1 MTDKAYHVALATTP
15 GIGPRTFAALVE
27 RFGSPRAVFSADAD
41 ELLQV
46 PRVTA
51 ETVALLR
58 ECDLDAVENEL
69 YALSEDSIAVIPRDD
84 DAYPAN
90 LAHIPDAPPVL
101 FVRGALRADDAR
113 AVAIVGTREASARG
127 KRVAADL
134 AYGFAARGFTVVSG
148 LARGI
153 DTAAHIG
160 ALASRGEGRTLAVLG
175 SGIRVIHPHENTELA
190 DRIANGRGAV
200 LSEFHPNAPPQGR
213 NLMVRDRV
221 ISGLARGVIVV
232 EAAPDSGSLDT
243 AKRARRQARLVFAVV
258 GGGAG
263 AEDLLRAGARAIDA
277 DAIDWDGIVR
287 ELADWKP
294 DVPREDTTKQI
305 PLM

>member
-1 MTDKAYHVALATTP
+1 MSDKIYYVALATTT

-27 RFGSPRAVFSADAD
+27 RFGSPRAVFSADAA
-41 ELLQV
+41 ELLEI

-58 ECDLDAVENEL
+58 GCDLDAVENEL
-69 YALSEDSIAVIPRDD
+69 YALSEEGIAVVTLDD

-90 LAHIPDAPPVL
+90 LARIPDAPPIL

-113 AVAIVGTREASARG
+113 AVAIVGTREASEWGQRI
-127 KRVAADL
+127 AADL
-134 AYGFAARGFTVVSG
+134 AFGFAARGFTVVSG

-153 DTAAHIG
+153 DTAAHLG
-160 ALASRGEGRTLAVLG
+160 ALASRGAGRTLAVLG
-175 SGIRVIHPHENTELA
+175 SGIRVIHPQGNIELA

-200 LSEFHPNAPPQGR
+200 LSEFSPNAPPKGQT
-213 NLMVRDRV
+213 LMTRDRV

-243 AKRARRQARLVFAVV
+243 AKRARRQTRLVYAVQ

-263 AEDLLRAGARAIDA
+263 VEDLLCSGARAIDA
-277 DAIDWDGIVR
+277 DAVEWDAIVSALDAWR
-287 ELADWKP
+287 ADA
-294 DVPREDTTKQI
+294 PRDENGQMA
-305 PLM
+305 LL

>member
-1 MTDKAYHVALATTP
+1 MSDKTYCVALATTT

-69 YALSEDSIAVIPRDD
+69 FALSEDGIAVITRDD
-84 DAYPAN
+84 DAYPVN
-90 LAHIPDAPPVL
+90 LARILDAPPAL

-113 AVAIVGTREASARG
+113 AVAIVGAREASARG
-127 KRVAADL
+127 QRVAADL

-153 DTAAHIG
+153 DTAAHLG
-160 ALASRGEGRTLAVLG
+160 ALDGEGRTLAVLG
-175 SGIRVIHPHENTELA
+175 SGIRVIHPRENTELA
-190 DRIANGRGAV
+190 DRITSDRGAV

-213 NLMVRDRV
+213 NLMIRDRV

-243 AKRARRQARLVFAVV
+243 AKRARRQARLVFAVA

-263 AEDLLRAGARAIDA
+263 AEDLLRAGARAIDGDAVDWDAIVSALDAWRA
-277 DAIDWDGIVR
+277 DA
-287 ELADWKP
+287 
-294 DVPREDTTKQI
+294 PRDENGQI
-305 PLM
+305 ALL

>member
-1 MTDKAYHVALATTP
+1 MSDKTYCVALATTA

-27 RFGSPRAVFSADAD
+27 RFGSPRAVFSADEA
-41 ELLQV
+41 ELLEV

-51 ETVALLR
+51 ETVALLHA
-58 ECDLDAVENEL
+58 CDLDAVENEL
-69 YALSEDSIAVIPRDD
+69 FALSEDGIAVIPRDD

-90 LAHIPDAPPVL
+90 LALIPDAPPVL

-127 KRVAADL
+127 QRVAADL

-153 DTAAHIG
+153 DTAAHLG
-160 ALASRGEGRTLAVLG
+160 VLASRGEGRTLAVLG
-175 SGIRVIHPHENTELA
+175 SGIRVIHPHENIELA
-190 DRIANGRGAV
+190 DRIASGRGAV

-213 NLMVRDRV
+213 NLMTRDRV

-232 EAAPDSGSLDT
+232 EAALDSGSLDT
-243 AKRARRQARLVFAVV
+243 AKRARRQARLVYAVP

-263 AEDLLRAGARAIDA
+263 VEDLLRSGARALDA
-277 DAIDWDGIVR
+277 DAVDWDGIVR
-287 ELADWKP
+287 ALYDWDP
-294 DVPREDTTKQI
+294 DVPRDENGQMV
-305 PLM
+305 LL

>member
-51 ETVALLR
+51 ETVALLHA
-58 ECDLDAVENEL
+58 CDLDAVENEL
-69 YALSEDSIAVIPRDD
+69 FALSEDGIAVIPRDD

-90 LAHIPDAPPVL
+90 LAHIPDAPPAL

-127 KRVAADL
+127 QRVAADL

-153 DTAAHIG
+153 DTAAHLG
-160 ALASRGEGRTLAVLG
+160 ALDGEGRTLAVLG
-175 SGIRVIHPHENTELA
+175 SGIRVIHPHENIELA
-190 DRIANGRGAV
+190 NRITSGRGAV

-213 NLMVRDRV
+213 TLMIRDRV
-221 ISGLARGVIVV
+221 ISGLARGVVVV

-243 AKRARRQARLVFAVV
+243 AKRARRQARLVFAVA

-263 AEDLLRAGARAIDA
+263 AEDLLRAGARVIDA
-277 DAIDWDGIVR
+277 DAVDWDAIVSA
-287 ELADWKP
+287 LDDWKP
-294 DVPREDTTKQI
+294 DAPRDENGQI
-305 PLM
+305 ALL

>member
-1 MTDKAYHVALATTP
+1 MSDKTYCVALATTT

-69 YALSEDSIAVIPRDD
+69 YALNEDGIAVITRDD

-90 LAHIPDAPPVL
+90 LARIPDAPPAL

-113 AVAIVGTREASARG
+113 AVAIVGAREASARG
-127 KRVAADL
+127 QRVAADL

-153 DTAAHIG
+153 DTAAHLG
-160 ALASRGEGRTLAVLG
+160 ALDGEGRTLAVLG
-175 SGIRVIHPHENTELA
+175 SGIRVIHPRENAEMA
-190 DRIANGRGAV
+190 ERMVNGRGAV

-213 NLMVRDRV
+213 NLMIRDRV

-243 AKRARRQARLVFAVV
+243 AKRARRQARLVFAVA

-263 AEDLLRAGARAIDA
+263 AEALLRAGARAIDG
-277 DAIDWDGIVR
+277 DAVDWDGIVR
-287 ELADWKP
+287 ELEDWKP
-294 DVPREDTTKQI
+294 DAPREENGQRV
-305 PLM
+305 LL